1 MRDAPRKSPVS
12 ASRAAASPFTVPV
25 PRALADL
32 LPAPAKPQNLIFRF
46 LQTKARIQIWLFEN
60 TDTVMEG
67 QIIVRPR
74 VRVPDRLPARAP
86 PDANPARRRHFA

>member
-1 MRDAPRKSPVS
+1 MVQSS
-12 ASRAAASPFTVPV
+12 STVPV
-25 PRALADL
+25 SRALADL
-32 LPAPAKPQNLIFRF
+32 VPAPAKPQNLIFRF

-74 VRVPDRLPARAP
+74 VPLPDRPPRAR
-86 PDANPARRRHFA
+86 PARREPHRADRVRLG